1 MQTFKQK
8 VERMKSISHHINK
21 GEGEMKTEIINSVKN
36 YLDKKGYRAD
46 LNLISRY
53 KPTQNQTFPI
63 EIRYNASFEFPNE
76 KDLMAIVAE
85 NYAGYEIDWDTAS
98 VEPREGLVTLNLKP
112 SVESIPI
119 ANIKE
124 IPPEFIAVGTGIF
137 KRKASASGDVME
149 IWELRKDGNN
159 FSLVRKMDDMDI
171 TATEE
176 DKFKAGDAVETPEGV
191 GRIVR
196 FDETGNALVQI
207 GNKKRLVGA
216 EDIRPY
222 KVEDEKSKLIQYY
235 TEAYGDAAFAR
246 ELVDQKSGTTERRK
260 KM

>member
-1 MQTFKQK
+1 MLSFKQK
-8 VERMKSISHHINK
+8 VERMKAISHNVNK
-21 GEGEMKTEIINSVKN
+21 GEGEMKAEIINSVKS

-46 LNLISRY
+46 LSLISRY
-53 KPTQNQTFPI
+53 KPAENRAFPI
-63 EIRYNASFEFPNE
+63 EVRYNAKFEYPNE
-76 KDLMAIVAE
+76 KDLMALVAE
-85 NYAGYEIDWDTAS
+85 SYAGYEIDWGTAQVDTN
-98 VEPREGLVTLNLKP
+98 EGLVTLNLKP
-112 SVESIPI
+112 SVEIIPI

-149 IWELRKDGNN
+149 IWELKKDGNN
-159 FSLVRKMDDMDI
+159 LSLVRKMDDMDI

-196 FDETGNALVQI
+196 FDEVGNALVQI
-207 GNKKRLVGA
+207 GSQKRLVAA

-222 KVEDEKSKLIQYY
+222 KVNDEKSKLLQYF
-235 TEAYGDAAFAR
+235 TEAYGDADFAKGLL
-246 ELVDQKSGTTERRK
+246 EEHGDAAERRK